1 MAHSQRR
8 TRQAVGSVALLQP
21 RGTFSLQELLRELA
35 FVLLGRGMTP
45 KSFGE
50 LSRSAFVQAAADH
63 SKLRNG
69 RVNHSR
75 VAAQTGLTRADVKRL
90 LSRGRHG
97 VPFAARQSPLERVIG
112 GWRSD
117 RRFTNGAGN
126 PRALRISGSEPSFIL
141 LARKYAGDVP
151 YRAVL
156 DELLRIRAVD
166 VHGESVQL
174 RKSSQLRRWP
184 DYGFLA
190 AIVPALIDGIRVASE
205 RERTEGGASMQRL
218 VIPVGSELDL
228 PLVRERCK
236 SNAKAM
242 LDGLS
247 HSLGTKVNKRRAKLR
262 PSFAVTVFLSE
273 NRKRTIHDE
282 APMTRRRSRLPTRS
296 RT

>member
-8 TRQAVGSVALLQP
+8 NRQPLGSATLLQP

-35 FVLLGRGMTP
+35 FVLLARGITP
-45 KSFGE
+45 KIFGE
-50 LSRSAFVQAAADH
+50 LSRSAFAQAAADD

-90 LSRGRHG
+90 LSRGLHSVR
-97 VPFAARQSPLERVIG
+97 FAAGQTAMERVID

-126 PRALRISGSEPSFIL
+126 PRTLRISGSEPSFIL
-141 LARKYAGDVP
+141 LARRYAGDIP

-156 DELLRIRAVD
+156 SELLRIRAVD

-174 RKSSQLRRWP
+174 RKPSQLRRRH
-184 DYGFLA
+184 DLGFLV
-190 AIVPALIDGIRVASE
+190 AIVPALIDGIRIASE
-205 RERTEGGASMQRL
+205 GERTDAAASIHRL
-218 VIPVGSELDL
+218 LIPVGSELDL
-228 PLVRERCK
+228 PPVRERCK
-236 SNAKAM
+236 STAKAM

-247 HSLGTKVNKRRAKLR
+247 HSLGTKVNNKRRTNLG

-273 NRKRTIHDE
+273 NRKRGIQDE
-282 APMTRRRSRLPTRS
+282 ASMTTRRSRHRN
-296 RT
+296 

>member
-1 MAHSQRR
+1 L
-8 TRQAVGSVALLQP
+8 GSVPLLQP

-35 FVLLGRGMTP
+35 FVLLARGMTP

-50 LSRSAFVQAAADH
+50 LSRSAFAQAAADQ
-63 SKLRNG
+63 SKLKNG

-97 VPFAARQSPLERVIG
+97 VPFAARQTPMERVIG

-126 PRALRISGSEPSFIL
+126 PRTLRISGSKPSFIL
-141 LARKYAGDVP
+141 LARKYARDVP
-151 YRAVL
+151 HRAVL

-166 VHGESVQL
+166 VQGESVQL
-174 RKSSQLRRWP
+174 RKSSQLRRRH
-184 DYGFLA
+184 DFGFLA
-190 AIVPALIDGIRVASE
+190 AIVPALIEGIRFASE
-205 RERTEGGASMQRL
+205 RERTDAGASMHRL
-218 VIPVGSELDL
+218 LIPVGSELDL

-236 SNAKAM
+236 STTKAM

-247 HSLGTKVNKRRAKLR
+247 HSLGTKVNKRRTNLR
-262 PSFAVTVFLSE
+262 PSFAVTVFLCE
-273 NRKRTIHDE
+273 DRKRTTQDE
-282 APMTRRRSRLPTRS
+282 ATMTTRRSQHRN
-296 RT
+296 

>member
-8 TRQAVGSVALLQP
+8 TRQALGSVALLQP

-35 FVLLGRGMTP
+35 YVLLARGMTP

-50 LSRSAFVQAAADH
+50 LSRSAFAQAAADH

-90 LSRGRHG
+90 LSRGRHD
-97 VPFAARQSPLERVIG
+97 VPFAARQTPMERVIG

-126 PRALRISGSEPSFIL
+126 PRTLRISGSEPSFIL
-141 LARKYAGDVP
+141 LARKYARDVP

-166 VHGESVQL
+166 VRGGESVQL
-174 RKSSQLRRWP
+174 RKSSQLRRWH
-184 DYGFLA
+184 DFGFLA
-190 AIVPALIDGIRVASE
+190 AVVPALIDGIRVASE
-205 RERTEGGASMQRL
+205 RERTDAGASMHRL
-218 VIPVGSELDL
+218 LIPVGSELDL
-228 PLVRERCK
+228 ALVRERCK
-236 SNAKAM
+236 STAKAM
-242 LDGLS
+242 LDGLN
-247 HSLGTKVNKRRAKLR
+247 HSLGTEVNKRRTKLR

-273 NRKRTIHDE
+273 NRKRTIQDE
-282 APMTRRRSRLPTRS
+282 APMTTNRSRHRN
-296 RT
+296 